1 MFLLAGF
8 ARGFAVGLALVVLTA
23 VVFGLL
29 FLNAGFLGV
38 FEDAFFL
45 PSEAADVDVEAV
57 GALRGEVV
65 AVFAG
70 DAESWALKCVSKAA
84 WEASAKA

>member
-1 MFLLAGF
+1 MLAVL
-8 ARGFAVGLALVVLTA
+8 ARGFGDVLVLAGLAA

-29 FLNAGFLGV
+29 VFKAGFLGV

-45 PSEAADVDVEAV
+45 SSEAADVDVDAV
-57 GALRGEVV
+57 GALRGDVV
-65 AVFAG
+65 AVLAG

-84 WEASAKA
+84 WEASEKA